1 MWSPSWLGLV
11 AISCSCPTQRSLL
24 PLDDTQSVAASLSQ
38 FQRSH
43 LTAAGSSHSSDQ
55 TSWQGPKGSSAS
67 AIIRGALMRLHL
79 DAPFIVI
86 PNIAPPSD
94 VAEGFYLG
102 SQATQSQT
110 GQGFVGV
117 RALVPWRDRTFLR
130 GGHPPGHHLLSGDHH
145 SRRVP
150 VQLGCS
156 VAWQAGSRAVGCPRP
171 HTSHQRVR
179 ATGCPFSPQAL

>member
-1 MWSPSWLGLV
+1 MVWLPSPAV
-11 AISCSCPTQRSLL
+11 VPTQRSLL
-24 PLDDTQSVAASLSQ
+24 PLDDTLSVAASLSQ

-67 AIIRGALMRLHL
+67 TIIPGALMRLHL

-102 SQATQSQT
+102 SQATQSHGSGFCR
-110 GQGFVGV
+110 GQGPG
-117 RALVPWRDRTFLR
+117 ALE
-130 GGHPPGHHLLSGDHH
+130 
-145 SRRVP
+145 
-150 VQLGCS
+150 
-156 VAWQAGSRAVGCPRP
+156 RP
-171 HTSHQRVR
+171 HVLAGRAPLWASSPFGRPSQSMRPSSAGVQCGVAGRLKGSGMPTTAHITS
-179 ATGCPFSPQAL
+179 TC

>member
-1 MWSPSWLGLV
+1 MAWLPSPAV
-11 AISCSCPTQRSLL
+11 VPTQRSLL
-24 PLDDTQSVAASLSQ
+24 LLDDALSVAASLSQ

-67 AIIRGALMRLHL
+67 AIIRGALTRLHL

-102 SQATQSQT
+102 SQATQSQM

-130 GGHPPGHHLLSGDHH
+130 GGHPPWASFPFGRPSQSTRPSSAGVQCGVAGRLKGSGMPTTAHI
-145 SRRVP
+145 
-150 VQLGCS
+150 
-156 VAWQAGSRAVGCPRP
+156 
-171 HTSHQRVR
+171 TS
-179 ATGCPFSPQAL
+179 TC